1 MGNYYPRSLNP
12 SLSSRHLS
20 ALQPQRRPV
29 ETALRAKLESSL
41 RPAHLEVVNES
52 HQHAV
57 PAGSEDPLQG
67 GGGQRAL
74 RGLSLIQRH
83 RLVHEAVR
91 EEMAAQVHALS
102 IHARTP
108 RQWADDPTVD
118 RSPPCLGGSKHDRHG
133 AGKPSPAN

>member
-1 MGNYYPRSLNP
+1 MATIVR
-12 SLSSRHLS
+12 
-20 ALQPQRRPV
+20 AARRPV

-41 RPAHLEVVNES
+41 APAHLEVVNES

-57 PAGSEDPLQG
+57 PAGSETHFKVVVVSEHFE
-67 GGGQRAL
+67 
-74 RGLSLIQRH
+74 GLSLIQRH